1 MIIGEINKLIMKKI
15 KYSDCKF
22 NFTEYKV
29 DRIGNVV
36 PMKSYNIRKIKTFGL
51 YKEKD
56 VAEAVAYLPRLI
68 RLRDH
73 FNGDWQPDYKDGS
86 DKYAIKVDRDEIVK
100 DVTKSSQYLLVF
112 KTQEIRDFYLENY
125 LNIIVKT
132 KKLL

>member
-1 MIIGEINKLIMKKI
+1 MKKI

-22 NFTEYKV
+22 NLIEYKV
-29 DRIGNVV
+29 DRVGNVV
-36 PMKSYNIRKIKTFGL
+36 PMYSNDIRKVKTFGL

-56 VAEAVAYLPRLI
+56 IAEAVAYLPRLI

-73 FNGDWQPDYKDGS
+73 FNGDWRPDYKDDS
-86 DKYAIKVDRDEIVK
+86 DKYVIRVDGDEIVK

-112 KTQEIRDFYLENY
+112 KTQEIRDFYFENY
-125 LNIIVKT
+125 LNIINKT

>member
-1 MIIGEINKLIMKKI
+1 MKKI

-22 NFTEYKV
+22 NFVEYKV
-29 DRIGNVV
+29 DKIGNVV

-56 VAEAVAYLPRLI
+56 MAEAVAYLPRLI

-86 DKYAIKVDRDEIVK
+86 DKYVIKVDRDEIVK

>member
-1 MIIGEINKLIMKKI
+1 MKKI

-22 NFTEYKV
+22 NFVEYKV
-29 DRIGNVV
+29 DKIGNVV

-56 VAEAVAYLPRLI
+56 MAEAVAYLPRLI

-73 FNGDWQPDYKDGS
+73 FNGDWQPDYTDDS
-86 DKYAIKVDRDEIVK
+86 DKYVIKVDKDKIVK

-112 KTQEIRDFYLENY
+112 KTQEIRDFYFENY
-125 LNIIVKT
+125 LNIITKT

>member
-1 MIIGEINKLIMKKI
+1 MKKI

-22 NFTEYKV
+22 NFVEYKV
-29 DRIGNVV
+29 DRIGKVV

-56 VAEAVAYLPRLI
+56 MAEAVAYLPRLI

-73 FNGDWQPDYKDGS
+73 FNGDWQPDYKDDS
-86 DKYAIKVDRDEIVK
+86 DKYIIRVDKDELVK

>member
-1 MIIGEINKLIMKKI
+1 MDK
-15 KYSDCKF
+15 
-22 NFTEYKV
+22 
-29 DRIGNVV
+29 IGNVV

-56 VAEAVAYLPRLI
+56 MAEAVTYLPRLI

-73 FNGDWQPDYKDGS
+73 FNGDWQPDYKDDS
-86 DKYAIKVDRDEIVK
+86 DKYVIRVDGDEIVK

-125 LNIIVKT
+125 LNIITKT

>member
-1 MIIGEINKLIMKKI
+1 MKKI

-22 NFTEYKV
+22 NFVEYKV
-29 DRIGNVV
+29 DKIGNVV

-56 VAEAVAYLPRLI
+56 MAEAVAYLPRLI

-86 DKYAIKVDRDEIVK
+86 DKYVIRVDKDELVK

-112 KTQEIRDFYLENY
+112 KTEEIRDFYLENY

>member
-1 MIIGEINKLIMKKI
+1 MIIGEINKSIMKKI

-29 DRIGNVV
+29 DKIGNVV

-86 DKYAIKVDRDEIVK
+86 DKYVIKVDRDEIVK
-100 DVTKSSQYLLVF
+100 DVTKSSQYLLIF

-125 LNIIVKT
+125 LNIIIKT

>member
-1 MIIGEINKLIMKKI
+1 MKKI

-29 DRIGNVV
+29 DKIGNVV
-36 PMKSYNIRKIKTFGL
+36 PMKSFNIRKIKTFGL

-56 VAEAVAYLPRLI
+56 MAEAVAYLPRLI

-73 FNGDWQPDYKDGS
+73 FNGDWQPDYKDYS
-86 DKYAIKVDRDEIVK
+86 DKYVIKVDGDEIVK

>member
-1 MIIGEINKLIMKKI
+1 MKKI

-22 NFTEYKV
+22 NFVEYKV
-29 DRIGNVV
+29 DKIGNVV

-56 VAEAVAYLPRLI
+56 MAEAVAYLPRLI

-86 DKYAIKVDRDEIVK
+86 DKYVIKVDRDEIVK

-112 KTQEIRDFYLENY
+112 KTQEIRDFYFENY

>member
-1 MIIGEINKLIMKKI
+1 M
-15 KYSDCKF
+15 
-22 NFTEYKV
+22 
-29 DRIGNVV
+29 VV
-36 PMKSYNIRKIKTFGL
+36 PVKSYNIRKIKTFGL

-56 VAEAVAYLPRLI
+56 MAEAVAYLPRLI

-86 DKYAIKVDRDEIVK
+86 DKYVIKVDRDEIVK

-112 KTQEIRDFYLENY
+112 KTQEIRDFYFENY

>member
-1 MIIGEINKLIMKKI
+1 MKKI

-29 DRIGNVV
+29 DKIGNVV

-86 DKYAIKVDRDEIVK
+86 DKYVIKVDRDEIVK
-100 DVTKSSQYLLVF
+100 DVTKSSQYLLIF

-125 LNIIVKT
+125 LNIIIKT